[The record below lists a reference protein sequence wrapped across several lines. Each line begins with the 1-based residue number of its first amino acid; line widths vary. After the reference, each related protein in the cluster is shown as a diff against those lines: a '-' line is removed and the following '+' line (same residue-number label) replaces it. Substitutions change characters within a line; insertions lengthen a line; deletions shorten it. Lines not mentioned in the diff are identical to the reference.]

1 MRHTI
6 NHILTSAT
14 IGFALAASL
23 PVTAQTQNDS
33 VFVYYKDGT
42 TVDKYSC
49 AEIVK
54 IAHDQSKTYVY
65 TDLLG
70 SDDPLTET
78 GNGDI
83 DRVVFKF
90 ADDDNVTVDIDGLQ
104 LADKNASDATKI
116 LYAYMKYYY
125 GKKIITAAMAKVSWN
140 TTGAE
145 SVKKATGTYP
155 AINCYDYIQI
165 AYDGNWINYSDV
177 SPVTDWAN
185 KGGVVSLMWHFYVP
199 ANEEDYNNGNLDN
212 LTDSPDK
219 TTWDMDNIWKEDTWE
234 NKWFWNQMDKVATNI
249 LKLQDAGVVAL
260 WRPFHEAAGNML
272 NTQGWAP
279 QAWFWWGTKGG
290 ETYKKLWKT
299 MKDYFEQRGIHNLIW
314 IWTGTAKTE
323 TNDSDE
329 SYYPGDDMVDMVGC
343 DCYGSTAAELKSQY
357 DGLTK
362 LYPSKM
368 ITLAECGNNTSDKK
382 QMASISEMWNAGA
395 KFLYFMPWYDYD
407 YEDGKTQTN
416 NMFPTDYWQDAM
428 NMQSVTLSNWGK
440 K

>member
-1 MRHTI
+1 MRYTM
-6 NHILTSAT
+6 NHILASFTLG
-14 IGFALAASL
+14 IALAASL
-23 PVTAQTQNDS
+23 PITAQTNNDS
-33 VFVYYKDGT
+33 VFVYYKDGA

-70 SDDPLTET
+70 SDEPLTET
-78 GNGDI
+78 ENSDI
-83 DRVVFKF
+83 AKVVFKF
-90 ADDDNVTVDIDGLQ
+90 AGDDNVTVDIDGLQ

-165 AYDGNWINYSDV
+165 AYDGNWINYSDI
-177 SPVTDWAN
+177 SPVTDWAK

-199 ANEEDYNNGNLDN
+199 GSEDDYNNGNLDN

-219 TTWDMDNIWKEDTWE
+219 TTWDMDNIWKEGTWE
-234 NKWFWNQMDKVATNI
+234 NKWFWNQMDKVASNI

-272 NTQGWAP
+272 NNQGWTP

-299 MKDYFEQRGIHNLIW
+299 MKDYFEERGIHNLIW
-314 IWTGTAKTE
+314 IWTGTAKTS

-329 SYYPGDDMVDMVGC
+329 SYYPGDDLVDMVGC
-343 DCYGSTAAELKSQY
+343 DCYGSTTAELKSQY
-357 DGLTK
+357 DGLSK

-368 ITLAECGNNTSDKK
+368 VTLAECGNNTSDNK

-407 YEDGKTQTN
+407 YEDGKSQTN
-416 NMFPTDYWQDAM
+416 NVFPTGYWKDAM
-428 NMQSVTLSNWGK
+428 KMQSVTMSNWGK